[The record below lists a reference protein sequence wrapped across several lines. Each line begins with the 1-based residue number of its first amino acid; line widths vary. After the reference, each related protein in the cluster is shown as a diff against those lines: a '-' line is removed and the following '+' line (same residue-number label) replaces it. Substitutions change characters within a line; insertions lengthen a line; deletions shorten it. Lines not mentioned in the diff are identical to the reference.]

1 MLPAFVDL
9 VIDARKSSPA
19 HAVLTVVIVDRQC
32 RISCLIVFFLYA
44 VARNAPDRV
53 FPVLLVLER
62 YVCKRLLE
70 LVYFC
75 NILNALKR

>member
-1 MLPAFVDL
+1 MLSAFVDL

-19 HAVLTVVIVDRQC
+19 HAVLTVVIVDRQY

-44 VARNAPDRV
+44 VARNAPDGI

-62 YVCKRLLE
+62 NVCKRLLE

-75 NILNALKR
+75 NILNSLKR